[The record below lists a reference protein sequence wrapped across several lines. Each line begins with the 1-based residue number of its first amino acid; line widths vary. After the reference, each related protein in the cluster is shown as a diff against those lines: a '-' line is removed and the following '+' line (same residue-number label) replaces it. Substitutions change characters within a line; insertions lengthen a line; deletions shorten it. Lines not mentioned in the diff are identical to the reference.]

1 MDKIEELLTR
11 GVDKIYPS
19 KQHLEKIL
27 RSGKRLKL
35 YQGFDPTGTQLHI
48 GHMVGL
54 RKLKQFQDLGHH
66 VIFLIGDGTG
76 QAGDPSGKLT
86 ARDRFLTREELRNNA
101 IDYVKQAQKIVCFEG
116 KNKAEVMFN
125 GDWLNQLTFIKIL
138 DLFGRFS
145 IQQLIERDMFQKR
158 IKEGL
163 PVNLRES
170 IYPILQGYDSVAM
183 GVDLEIG
190 GTDQTFNMLTG
201 RELVKEFLDKEK
213 YVMTLPLL
221 TDSAG
226 RKIGK
231 TEGNVIS
238 LTAEPNNLFG
248 MVMNLPD
255 DIIIKCFVLITD
267 TSISEIDM
275 YKNEINNGANPM
287 IYKKKLAFTLLK
299 MLYTD
304 KEAKSAQEFFKT
316 TFQEKRLPIDIPS
329 YKIKEGEKI
338 KILDLLYEAKM
349 VKSKSEAKRLILS
362 GALTI
367 DGQKISDPSKQLVS
381 KKGISIKLGKHRFI
395 KLV

>member
-201 RELVKEFLDKEK
+201 RELVKEFLNKEK

-267 TSISEIDM
+267 ISISEIDM

>member
-267 TSISEIDM
+267 ISISEIDM